1 MAYRRKVMNH
11 PFAINHLAPARDAQ
25 FLRRRTMLG
34 GLLLLSGIAQ
44 ALGGAPAAHA
54 KPKKKNKKPHG
65 TKNKKPY
72 GAIQV
77 VIEEGP
83 VATAPVTPQGFA
95 FVTAKATC
103 SQGVAIAGGFRTSSP
118 SGFGVE
124 ANDSYASSST
134 EWTVRAQA
142 QEAGATLTVSVT
154 CLIT

>member
-1 MAYRRKVMNH
+1 MSH
-11 PFAINHLAPARDAQ
+11 SFTIDHLARARGVS
-25 FLRRRTMLG
+25 FPRRRTILG
-34 GLLLLSGIAQ
+34 GLLLLPGIAP
-44 ALGGAPAAHA
+44 ALGGAPAAQA
-54 KPKKKNKKPHG
+54 KNKKNKKPHI
-65 TKNKKPY
+65 TKNKKPHV
-72 GAIQV
+72 AVQV

-134 EWTVRAQA
+134 EWTVRALA